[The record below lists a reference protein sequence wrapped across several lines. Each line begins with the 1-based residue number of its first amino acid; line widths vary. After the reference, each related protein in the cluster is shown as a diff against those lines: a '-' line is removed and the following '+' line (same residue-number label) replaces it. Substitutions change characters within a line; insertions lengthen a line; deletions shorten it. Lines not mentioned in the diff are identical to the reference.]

1 MTCIWSNLNR
11 FKDEP
16 MYIERPPPS
25 EDNISAQPQDTPLA
39 EKTVAE
45 LNAIDPYEFPVHFT

>member
-1 MTCIWSNLNR
+1 
-11 FKDEP
+11 